1 MPKSRMRKVRYID
14 ASALIKLV
22 IDEDDCAIIR
32 EFFLNNVNFC
42 TTSLCMSEALSRIK
56 GLWKKGKAG
65 QAKLTMEQYLVS
77 TRNLLGNT
85 HTLRKAHGKIE
96 IDENI
101 LSDSST
107 HLKVEE
113 IARSNKL
120 DLSDALQLYTIKN
133 GKYSHLGPESAS
145 ILITADKKLATAAGD
160 IGIRAWNCS
169 KKSAPEWA

>member
-1 MPKSRMRKVRYID
+1 MSGYRKTKIRYID

-22 IDEDDCAIIR
+22 VDEDDCAKFR
-32 EFFLNNVNFC
+32 EFFRNNVNFC
-42 TTSLCMSEALSRIK
+42 TTSLCLSEALSRIK
-56 GLWKKGKAG
+56 GLWKKGKDG
-65 QAKLTMEQYLVS
+65 RTKLTMEEYLTS

-85 HTLRKAHGKIE
+85 HTLCKPHGKIE

-101 LSDSST
+101 LSDASV

-113 IARSNKL
+113 IARDNKL

-145 ILITADKKLATAAGD
+145 ILITADKELASVAKAM
-160 IGIRAWNCS
+160 GIRAWNCS
-169 KKSAPEWA
+169 KESAPEWA

>member
-1 MPKSRMRKVRYID
+1 MSGYRMTKVRYID

-22 IDEDDCAIIR
+22 VDEDDCTKIR
-32 EFFLNNVNFC
+32 EFFRSNVNFC

-65 QAKLTMEQYLVS
+65 QAKLTMEEYLSS

-85 HTLRKAHGKIE
+85 HTFCKSHGKME

-101 LSDSST
+101 LSDIST
-107 HLKVEE
+107 HLKVEK
-113 IARSNKL
+113 IARDNKL

-133 GKYSHLGPESAS
+133 GKYSHMGPESAS
-145 ILITADKKLATAAGD
+145 ILITADKELAKAAKAM
-160 IGIRAWNCS
+160 GIRVWNCS
-169 KKSAPEWA
+169 KESAPEWA